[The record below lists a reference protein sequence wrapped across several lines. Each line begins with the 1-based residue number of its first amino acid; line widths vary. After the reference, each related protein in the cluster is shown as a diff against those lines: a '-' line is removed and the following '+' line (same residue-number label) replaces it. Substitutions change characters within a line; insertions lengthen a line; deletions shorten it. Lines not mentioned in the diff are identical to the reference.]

1 MMSLQSLLHCALS
14 AASESG
20 VSRSRNSKGAD
31 PVITS
36 RSAGCANEP
45 CRSEGHVSWNASALL
60 SSSESLRSIDTHG
73 DRDCYA
79 LATRYSA
86 YILPEEQPGGCRE
99 HSQTHS
105 VKGIQLDDQ
114 NLQEQSTRLCV
125 VGVDVEVRCA
135 MGGTASSSSSSAPCP
150 DRAKRSPR
158 CNARPRRTP
167 RQPTSGPR
175 TLSTGNDSTLTAHSL
190 TTYINNIFI

>member
-1 MMSLQSLLHCALS
+1 MSLQSLLHCALS

-45 CRSEGHVSWNASALL
+45 CRSDGHVSGNASALL

-79 LATRYSA
+79 LVTMYST

-125 VGVDVEVRCA
+125 VGLDVEVRCA
-135 MGGTASSSSSSAPCP
+135 MGGTASSSSAPCP

-175 TLSTGNDSTLTAHSL
+175 TLCTGNDSTITANSL
-190 TTYINNIFI
+190 TTYIHTY

>member
-1 MMSLQSLLHCALS
+1 MSLQSLLHCALS

-45 CRSEGHVSWNASALL
+45 CRSDGHVSGNASALL

-79 LATRYSA
+79 LATRYST

-105 VKGIQLDDQ
+105 VKRIQLDDQ

-125 VGVDVEVRCA
+125 VGLDVEVRCA
-135 MGGTASSSSSSAPCP
+135 MGGTASSSSAPCP

-175 TLSTGNDSTLTAHSL
+175 TLCTGNDSTLTAHSL